1 MTIKVLYRTMWSR
14 YCNVVVGEYVF
25 EMGNC
30 WGKGK
35 REWGAEGGGEGQYTA
50 NQGTEWTGVAPRQR
64 RDFQVSKKGS
74 KE

>member
-1 MTIKVLYRTMWSR
+1 MV
-14 YCNVVVGEYVF
+14 

-35 REWGAEGGGEGQYTA
+35 REWGAKEGGEGQFIA
-50 NQGTEWTGVAPRQR
+50 NQGSEWMGLAPRQR
-64 RDFQVSKKGS
+64 RDFQVSKKGP